1 MDVRVEQDE
10 ERRRRSIQARQIAF
24 SGLGHLTA
32 LVILLLS
39 RHVGLA
45 SFPDLALAGVFG
57 FAAAGVAALYGLA
70 RTGLHRILFPWDPHW
85 VYVPLTFTVA
95 VVNLQML
102 LAPAV
107 RWVLIH
113 SWLAALAM
121 ASGYVRFLPAV
132 GLTATMI
139 GVYLAWATRLPGTT
153 AVQEFIPVLNV
164 AAFAWILAMV
174 SERMRARRREV
185 RELAEQL
192 REANQRLAELALRD
206 PLTDAFNRRYLEEQ
220 LALEVE
226 RSQRSGKSLV
236 VAMMDLDGFKHYND
250 THGHLAG
257 DHVLRLAAAAMR
269 ASVRRGDLVARY
281 GGDEFAVVL
290 TDIAPQDALQVL
302 ERIRSAVGSLRLTG
316 REAGSSRGIT
326 LSVGA
331 ACFPKDGGTA
341 QELLRRADEALYR
354 AKSLGGNR
362 VEFAGA
368 PGDPCGRTPGNG
380 LAFA

>member
-1 MDVRVEQDE
+1 
-10 ERRRRSIQARQIAF
+10 
-24 SGLGHLTA
+24 
-32 LVILLLS
+32 
-39 RHVGLA
+39 
-45 SFPDLALAGVFG
+45 
-57 FAAAGVAALYGLA
+57 
-70 RTGLHRILFPWDPHW
+70 
-85 VYVPLTFTVA
+85 
-95 VVNLQML
+95 
-102 LAPAV
+102 
-107 RWVLIH
+107 
-113 SWLAALAM
+113 
-121 ASGYVRFLPAV
+121 
-132 GLTATMI
+132 
-139 GVYLAWATRLPGTT
+139 
-153 AVQEFIPVLNV
+153 
-164 AAFAWILAMV
+164 
-174 SERMRARRREV
+174 
-185 RELAEQL
+185 L

-226 RSQRSGKSLV
+226 RSRRSGKSLV

-290 TDIAPQDALQVL
+290 TDIAPEDALQVL
-302 ERIRSAVGSLRLTG
+302 ERIRSAVGSLRLG
-316 REAGSSRGIT
+316 GGEAGSSRGIA

-331 ACFPKDGGTA
+331 ACFPQDGGTA
-341 QELLRRADEALYR
+341 RELLRRADEALYR